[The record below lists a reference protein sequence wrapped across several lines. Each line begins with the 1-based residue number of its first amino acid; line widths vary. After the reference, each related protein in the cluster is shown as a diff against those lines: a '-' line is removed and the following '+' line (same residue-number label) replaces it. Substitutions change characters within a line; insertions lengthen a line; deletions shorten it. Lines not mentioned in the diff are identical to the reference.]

1 MQFHIKD
8 SDNLALAWSAEPAL
22 LEYGDDDTVCELK
35 YGVIELSLWEQESI
49 TKKQL
54 FSDTGLKKKMRTFYL
69 DVPHLHE

>member
-35 YGVIELSLWEQESI
+35 YGVIELSLWEQENI
-49 TKKQL
+49 TKK
-54 FSDTGLKKKMRTFYL
+54 
-69 DVPHLHE
+69 